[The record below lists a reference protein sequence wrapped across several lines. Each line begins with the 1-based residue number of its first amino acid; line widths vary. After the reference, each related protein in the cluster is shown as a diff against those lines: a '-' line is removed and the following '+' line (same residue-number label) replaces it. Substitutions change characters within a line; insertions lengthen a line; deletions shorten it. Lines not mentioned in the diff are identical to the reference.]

1 VARSLRSSRAL
12 AAGIVTFATFTDVV
26 AYSIAVPVLPDLSR
40 RLGASPTTVGLLFAS
55 FGLTLLVTSV
65 PMGAISD
72 RIGRRLPL
80 LAGLVA
86 LSASTL
92 LFAFAIE
99 LPMLFAARLAQGAA
113 DAVAWVVG
121 LALIADLYGPEE
133 RGRAMG
139 FMMSGSTFGFMIG
152 PALGGWLYER
162 GGTEVPFL
170 VVAAMALAAAAGV
183 AWLRLPEQSHAD
195 DPVPLRTVLRVP
207 AVLACATAV
216 VVGGGTIAMLE
227 PVLSLYLSVDIGLRP
242 SSIGFVFG
250 LGALA
255 AGALHPVFGR
265 IADRHGARTLTL
277 AGLVATG
284 LVLPVFGLIYS
295 FQSGLVLYGL
305 GAIPVSMVVTPS
317 LAYMAEATSMAGTR
331 SFGVAYGL
339 YNVAWALGLLV
350 GPAFGGFVFERLG
363 FQTLLLIWSPA
374 VLVLTWAIVR
384 AGRPSVRFDPRRHR
398 ALASPT
404 AAGRERVE
412 TP

>member
-1 VARSLRSSRAL
+1 
-12 AAGIVTFATFTDVV
+12 
-26 AYSIAVPVLPDLSR
+26 
-40 RLGASPTTVGLLFAS
+40 
-55 FGLTLLVTSV
+55 
-65 PMGAISD
+65 M
-72 RIGRRLPL
+72 
-80 LAGLVA
+80 
-86 LSASTL
+86 
-92 LFAFAIE
+92 
-99 LPMLFAARLAQGAA
+99 
-113 DAVAWVVG
+113 
-121 LALIADLYGPEE
+121 
-133 RGRAMG
+133 
-139 FMMSGSTFGFMIG
+139 
-152 PALGGWLYER
+152 
-162 GGTEVPFL
+162 
-170 VVAAMALAAAAGV
+170 
-183 AWLRLPEQSHAD
+183 
-195 DPVPLRTVLRVP
+195 
-207 AVLACATAV
+207 
-216 VVGGGTIAMLE
+216 
-227 PVLSLYLSVDIGLRP
+227 LSLYLSVDIGLRP